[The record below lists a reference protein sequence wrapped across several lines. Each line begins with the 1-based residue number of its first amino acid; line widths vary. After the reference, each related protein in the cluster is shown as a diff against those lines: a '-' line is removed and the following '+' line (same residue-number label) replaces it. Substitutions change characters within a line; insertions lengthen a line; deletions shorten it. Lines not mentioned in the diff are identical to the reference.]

1 MILPVTFQFLIVK
14 FQYLLAR
21 TSRYFKMESST
32 ESFNSNLKLTETMYF
47 CNGTNCFLCF
57 LIGTFGNFIS
67 FLYFKSKKRDI
78 SNVIYMLITAN
89 DIVVSITVL
98 PVGISALSQEQPG
111 IIFGNHHGCVAWCGV
126 WMIAVILSTFLV
138 SCLCSLHHK
147 NYFIAATFPE
157 TKIRYLVIAVVLFL
171 VINSASVVLLFSLDG
186 TRVKFME
193 SYSGCFSFTDH
204 LTELY
209 ALAVN
214 ENVFYTTP
222 AFVVAISC
230 VISVVVLTRR
240 NRNVQQRRVQQSR
253 NRATFT
259 ILLFALLYGFC
270 NLPFVMD
277 RIVYTISVSTN
288 DWEIYYNFYRS
299 YLGNFNHLQYDNIIN
314 PLLLA
319 ANSAANP
326 IFYFWRM
333 PALREYIMSG
343 IRRMLGLNRE
353 AGKLAETHRRNTE
366 VENIRTVRRLP
377 SSGHSETGL

>member
-1 MILPVTFQFLIVK
+1 MCGLVWRVDDSGYVEHI
-14 FQYLLAR
+14 
-21 TSRYFKMESST
+21 S
-32 ESFNSNLKLTETMYF
+32 
-47 CNGTNCFLCF
+47 CF
-57 LIGTFGNFIS
+57 
-67 FLYFKSKKRDI
+67 
-78 SNVIYMLITAN
+78 M
-89 DIVVSITVL
+89 
-98 PVGISALSQEQPG
+98 
-111 IIFGNHHGCVAWCGV
+111 
-126 WMIAVILSTFLV
+126 
-138 SCLCSLHHK
+138 SLHHK
-147 NYFIAATFPE
+147 NFFIAEPFPE
-157 TKIRYLVIAVVLFL
+157 TRKKYLVIAVVLYL

-193 SYSGCFSFTDH
+193 SYSACFWFADISIPDH

-230 VISVVVLTRR
+230 VISVAVLTRR
-240 NRNVQQRRVQQSR
+240 NRNVQQSRVQQSR
-253 NRATFT
+253 NRATST

-270 NLPFVMD
+270 NLPFVTD
-277 RIVYTISVSTN
+277 RIVYTISFSTN
-288 DWEIYYNFYRS
+288 DWEIYYKFYQS
-299 YLGNFNHLQYDNIIN
+299 WLGNFNQLQYENIIN

-353 AGKLAETHRRNTE
+353 AGRLAETRRCNTV
-366 VENIRTVRRLP
+366 VENIKTVRRLP